1 MIRFPASR
9 RLAGALLFS
18 LSLLLGE
25 VGFEKGWT
33 ERVDTFWTDVFH
45 RWAGQ
50 RYVPE
55 HVGLVVVDDATLAL
69 YPDDPLVFWTPY
81 FAQAVKVLREAGAS
95 VVGLDFLF
103 ASAPERWLEKL
114 GISGQASLR
123 NFDRPLRQEIASG
136 KLILVA
142 ASLPGTDPGGD
153 LLLPHSEYLLAI
165 PGFDL
170 ERHVGLGNVFE
181 DPDGGVRQFA
191 VSPVLADGQADT
203 ARPRWS
209 LPALLALHAG
219 LAVGGGEMRRITYS
233 GPPGSF
239 PRLPMSDLLRP
250 DALQLPQVKA
260 LHGKVVIIGGD
271 YQGMNDVHVTPYAT
285 TATGS
290 PSGRWMA
297 GVEIQA
303 NAAETLLSGRETL
316 PVGILQ
322 RLLLQAIVLGLAL
335 FVWLRYPL
343 WFGGV
348 ALLGLATVVV
358 AFGYRE
364 FLACQLLPVGAAHA
378 GLVAAFAGSLA
389 FRMTAGERQREHLR
403 RVFGRYVSDAVVER
417 LVSGRKMPD
426 LGGEE
431 AVVSVLFSD
440 IRSFTR
446 ISELLTPRETV
457 SILNAYFERVC
468 RVVLEEGGSI
478 DKFVGDAVMVEFG
491 APEHMPDHALR
502 ALRAACRIRDEAAD
516 FARWLDERYGQ
527 RGLPEFGIGVG
538 IHTGV
543 VIVGSVGS
551 QRRSDFTVIGDN
563 VNIASRLESETRQVG
578 CVILAS
584 EATVTSAGEGVQ
596 VGRTMSLQ
604 VKGRSEPVLACEILG
619 VEKGAI

>member
-18 LSLLLGE
+18 LSLLLAEG
-25 VGFEKGWT
+25 VFHGGWS
-33 ERVDTFWTDVFH
+33 ERLDTSWNDMFH

-69 YPDDPLVFWTPY
+69 YPDDPLVFWTPH
-81 FAQAVKVLREAGAS
+81 FARAVKVLREAGAS

-103 ASAPERWLEKL
+103 SSAPERWLDKL
-114 GISGQASLR
+114 GISSQTSLR

-136 KLILVA
+136 QLILVA
-142 ASLPGTDPGGD
+142 ATLPGAAAGSD
-153 LLLPHSEYLLAI
+153 LLLPHAEYLLAI
-165 PGFDL
+165 PSFDL

-181 DPDGGVRQFA
+181 DSDGGVRQFSIAPSGGTDSAEA
-191 VSPVLADGQADT
+191 V
-203 ARPRWS
+203 RPRWS
-209 LPALLALHAG
+209 LPALLALRAG
-219 LAVGGGEMRRITYS
+219 LELPAGEVRRISYS

-260 LHGKVVIIGGD
+260 LRGKVVIVGGD

-285 TATGS
+285 AMAGAA
-290 PSGRWMA
+290 GERWMA

-303 NAAETLLSGRETL
+303 NAAETLLSGRATMQAGATL
-316 PVGILQ
+316 
-322 RLLLQAIVLGLAL
+322 RLVLQAVLLGLAL
-335 FVWLRYPL
+335 FVWLRYPV
-343 WFGGV
+343 WVGT
-348 ALLGLATVVV
+348 ATLLGLSVIVV
-358 AFGYRE
+358 ALGYRM
-364 FLACQLLPVGAAHA
+364 FLAFHLLPVGAMHA
-378 GLVAAFAGSLA
+378 GLFGAFAGSLA

>member
-1 MIRFPASR
+1 MSLHVSR
-9 RLAGALLFS
+9 RLVGALLFS
-18 LSLLLGE
+18 FSLLLGE
-25 VGFEKGWT
+25 FVLQQGWT
-33 ERVDTFWTDVFH
+33 ERVDTFWTDMFH

-55 HVGLVVVDDATLAL
+55 HVALVVVDDATLAL
-69 YPDDPLVFWTPY
+69 YPDDPLVFWTPH
-81 FAQAVKVLREAGAS
+81 FARAVKVLREAGAT

-103 ASAPERWLEKL
+103 SSAPERWLEKL
-114 GISGQASLR
+114 GISAQPSLR

-142 ASLPGTDPGGD
+142 ASVPGAEAGND
-153 LLLPHSEYLLAI
+153 LLLPHAEYLLAI
-165 PGFDL
+165 PRFDL

-181 DPDGGVRQFA
+181 DPDGGVRQFLI
-191 VSPVLADGQADT
+191 SPRSVAGSAESV
-203 ARPRWS
+203 RPRWS
-209 LPALLALHAG
+209 LPALLALRTG
-219 LAVGGGEMRRITYS
+219 QQLPVNEMQRITFS

-250 DALQLPQVKA
+250 DALQLPQVRA
-260 LHGKVVIIGGD
+260 LQGKIVIVGGD

-285 TATGS
+285 AAVAGS
-290 PSGRWMA
+290 GGRWMA

-303 NAAETLLSGRETL
+303 NAVETLLSGRLTH
-316 PVGILQ
+316 PVGLEW
-322 RLLLQAIVLGLAL
+322 RLLLQ
-335 FVWLRYPL
+335 
-343 WFGGV
+343 V
-348 ALLGLATVVV
+348 ALLGWAIFAWLRYRVWLGAAVLLCLSVIVV
-358 AFGYRE
+358 ALAYRA
-364 FLACQLLPVGAAHA
+364 FLAFQLLPVGAMHA
-378 GLVAAFAGSLA
+378 GLFGAFAGSLA
-389 FRMTAGERQREHLR
+389 LRMTAGERQREHLR

-457 SILNAYFERVC
+457 SVLNAYFERIC

-516 FARWLDERYGQ
+516 FARWLDEQYGQ
-527 RGLPEFGIGVG
+527 RGLPGFGIGVG
-538 IHTGV
+538 IHTGI

-584 EATVTSAGEGVQ
+584 EATVKSAGEGVQ
-596 VGRTMSLQ
+596 LGRTMSLQ
-604 VKGRSEPVLACEILG
+604 VKGRSEPVVACEVLG

>member
-18 LSLLLGE
+18 FSLLLGE
-25 VGFEKGWT
+25 VGFQEGWT
-33 ERVDTFWTDVFH
+33 ERVDTFWTDLFH

-50 RYVPE
+50 RYMPA
-55 HVGLVVVDDATLAL
+55 HVALVVVDDATLAL
-69 YPDDPLVFWTPY
+69 YPDDPLVFWTPH
-81 FAQAVKVLREAGAS
+81 FAQAVKVLREAGAT

-136 KLILVA
+136 QLILVA
-142 ASLPGTDPGGD
+142 ATLPGADQNND

-181 DPDGGVRQFA
+181 DADGGVRQFIISPDRVANAA
-191 VSPVLADGQADT
+191 VSV
-203 ARPRWS
+203 RPRWS
-209 LPALLALHAG
+209 LPALLALRTGLKLPAG
-219 LAVGGGEMRRITYS
+219 DTRRITYA

-239 PRLPMSDLLRP
+239 PRLPLSDLLRP
-250 DALQLPQVKA
+250 DALQLPQVRA
-260 LHGKVVIIGGD
+260 MQGKVVIIGGD

-285 TATGS
+285 TTSGAAG
-290 PSGRWMA
+290 GRWMA

-303 NAAETLLSGRETL
+303 NAAETLLSGRDTQ
-316 PVGILQ
+316 PVGSVS
-322 RLLLQAIVLGLAL
+322 RLLLQA
-335 FVWLRYPL
+335 
-343 WFGGV
+343 
-348 ALLGLATVVV
+348 ALLGLALLVWFRSPAWMGAATWLGLATIAV
-358 AFGYRE
+358 ALGYRE
-364 FLACQLLPVGAAHA
+364 FLAFQLLPVGTMHA
-378 GLVAAFAGSLA
+378 GLAAAFAGSLA
-389 FRMTAGERQREHLR
+389 LRMTAGERQREHLR

-417 LVSGRKMPD
+417 LVAGRKMPD

-491 APEHMPDHALR
+491 APEHLPDHALR
-502 ALRAACRIRDEAAD
+502 AVRAACRIRDEAED
-516 FARWLDERYGQ
+516 FARWLEQQYGQ
-527 RGLPEFGIGVG
+527 RGLPGFGIGVG

-584 EATVTSAGEGVQ
+584 EATVMSAGEGVQ

-619 VEKGAI
+619 VDKGAK